1 MSAVAPAA
9 PSPAPA
15 TSASRPLGGED
26 AIWNAF
32 RTELQK
38 LGAQLIV
45 RLLAVVCIAGP
56 FAFAAVLKVQS
67 GTPSDALFGVW
78 VHSSGF
84 AISLVILS
92 FAANWGLPLIA
103 GLLGGDLFASED
115 RHGTWK
121 TILTR
126 SCTRAEVYAA
136 KLLAAGTLTVA
147 LTLLLAL
154 SSLLAG
160 FLFVGAHSLVDLS
173 GALTPPGQLLAL
185 TLLSWLLCLLPTLAY
200 TSVAILFSVATRN
213 GIVGV
218 LGPLLVALLTQLLD
232 LIGKGVVV
240 HLLLI
245 GSAFEGWHGLF
256 TTHRFYVP
264 LAVSSLVSVVWIAAC
279 VTASWRILRRRDF
292 LASTVNRGPDW
303 RTPVRVVAIATAI
316 VAVLALL
323 SGTGPTGDTAHRL
336 SAAIGEEFN
345 DVTLLQ
351 QQLIGRRVPAGAK
364 LDILPNCNR
373 RAAKAVGPGD
383 WNCTLYVYLPQ
394 AQSVPFQ
401 QTSVEYDVS
410 VESDGCYKAQ
420 SPPAF
425 IGGPTMP
432 GAHGS
437 TVTNP
442 LYIVY
447 GCFDIL

>member
-1 MSAVAPAA
+1 VSTLAPGAPAA
-9 PSPAPA
+9 DRSLL
-15 TSASRPLGGED
+15 PLGGED
-26 AIWNAF
+26 PIWNAF

-38 LGAQLIV
+38 LGAQLTS
-45 RLLAVVCIAGP
+45 RLLAVICIAGP

-67 GTPSDALFGVW
+67 GTPSDALFGAW

-84 AISLVILS
+84 AISLVILG
-92 FAANWGLPLIA
+92 FAGTWGFPLIA
-103 GLLGGDLFASED
+103 GLLGGDLFSSED

-126 SCTRAEVYAA
+126 SCTRTDLYVG
-136 KLLAAGTLTVA
+136 KLLAVGVLAVA
-147 LTLLLAL
+147 LTLLLAA
-154 SSLLAG
+154 SSVLAG
-160 FLFVGAHSLVDLS
+160 VLLVGAHSLVDLS
-173 GALTPPGQLLAL
+173 GVLTPPGRLLGL
-185 TLLSWLLCLLPTLAY
+185 TALSWLLCLPPVLAY

-232 LIGKGVVV
+232 LIGRGVGV

-245 GSAFEGWHGLF
+245 GAAFDGWHGLF
-256 TTHRFYVP
+256 TTHPFYGP
-264 LAVSSLVSVVWIAAC
+264 LVVSSLVSVAWIAAC
-279 VTASWRILRRRDF
+279 VATSWRILRRRDF
-292 LASTVNRGPDW
+292 LASTVNRAPEW
-303 RTPVRVVAIATAI
+303 RTPVRIVAGATALL
-316 VAVLALL
+316 AVLALL
-323 SGTGPTGDTAHRL
+323 ADVGPTGDTAPRL

-345 DVTLLQ
+345 NVTLLQ

-364 LDILPNCNR
+364 LDVLPTCNR

-410 VESDGCYKAQ
+410 LEYNGCYKAQ

-432 GAHGS
+432 DAHGRS
-437 TVTNP
+437 VTNP

-447 GCFDIL
+447 GCFNTL

>member
-1 MSAVAPAA
+1 
-9 PSPAPA
+9 
-15 TSASRPLGGED
+15 L
-26 AIWNAF
+26 
-32 RTELQK
+32 
-38 LGAQLIV
+38 
-45 RLLAVVCIAGP
+45 
-56 FAFAAVLKVQS
+56 
-67 GTPSDALFGVW
+67 
-78 VHSSGF
+78 
-84 AISLVILS
+84 
-92 FAANWGLPLIA
+92 
-103 GLLGGDLFASED
+103 
-115 RHGTWK
+115 
-121 TILTR
+121 
-126 SCTRAEVYAA
+126 YAA

-147 LTLLLAL
+147 LMLLLAL
-154 SSLLAG
+154 SSLIAG
-160 FLFVGAHSLVDLS
+160 VVFVGAHSLVDLS
-173 GALTPPGQLLAL
+173 GVATPSGKLLAL
-185 TLLSWLLCLLPTLAY
+185 TLLSWLLCVLPALAY
-200 TSVAILFSVATRN
+200 TSVAILFSIATRN

-245 GSAFEGWHGLF
+245 GSAFESWHGLF
-256 TTHRFYVP
+256 TTHGFYGP
-264 LAVSSLVSVVWIAAC
+264 LVISSIVSVAWIVAC
-279 VTASWRILRRRDF
+279 VAASWRILRRRDF
-292 LASTVNRGPDW
+292 LASTVNRSHDW
-303 RTPVRVVAIATAI
+303 RTPVRVVAIATAL

-323 SGTGPTGDTAHRL
+323 ANAGPTGDTAYRL
-336 SAAIGEEFN
+336 STAIGEEFN
-345 DVTLLQ
+345 NVTLLQ

-410 VESDGCYKAQ
+410 VEYDGCYKAQ

-425 IGGPTMP
+425 IGGPTMLD
-432 GAHGS
+432 AHRN

-447 GCFDIL
+447 GCFNTL